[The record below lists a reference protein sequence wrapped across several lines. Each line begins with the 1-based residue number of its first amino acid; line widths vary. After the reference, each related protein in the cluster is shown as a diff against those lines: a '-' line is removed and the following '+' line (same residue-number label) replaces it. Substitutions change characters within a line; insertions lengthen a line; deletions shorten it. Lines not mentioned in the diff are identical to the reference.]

1 MKISELCEA
10 ERPREKMLSQGAGK
24 LGNAELLAVLVR
36 TGTTQCSALD
46 LAQKLLS
53 LSGGSLSRLFSF
65 SAAQMETVSGI
76 KSGKSAA
83 ILAAAELGKRYLSEA
98 AMVERTPI
106 VTSRQAFDIMYP
118 LMKGLTHEECWIV
131 LLNNHNYVIDKV
143 MLSLGGDQAT
153 TMDVRKAVRTAL
165 EKGASSLI
173 LVHNHPSGNPNPSN
187 ADIAQ
192 TASLRAA
199 ARTCEID
206 LIDHI
211 VISDGCYFS
220 FEQGREISV
229 V

>member
-1 MKISELCEA
+1 
-10 ERPREKMLSQGAGK
+10 MLSQGAGK